1 MSIKL
6 RDAVTFDIARL
17 FNGAI
22 DVDWLVD
29 GSGRAEKAAAAF
41 VFHGPENH
49 GVSQKDIGDS
59 SHKLIDTASF
69 VRRIVSRV
77 ESPTGNAF
85 TLAIAGFGSGK
96 SHLAV
101 TISELLS
108 TDDPELRAEI
118 LNNISQAD
126 AKIGSEV
133 SRACRCLGKS
143 LVITLNGMNNSD
155 LSSALLSQVRARVSA
170 DGHDVSKLENLRKRF
185 KHASTLLRNLDKRL
199 TDRLVKECGAADKDG
214 VISMLESFDEA
225 VYKKAHAFLSEI
237 GIPLSAVSD
246 ETAKDVINITVREFV
261 GKDKPYNH
269 MVVLFDEFGHYMEY
283 ATAHPQIAG
292 DGALQHIF
300 EGVQGND
307 EKVTFVGFV
316 QYELKAYAQRLPTEF
331 KNEMNRFITRF
342 DNAEKLYLSSNLETL
357 ISSLL
362 QKKATPSIDV
372 AESRQLRERIAT
384 WYPVSQN
391 YSTWADEEIFTRVVV
406 RGCWPLS
413 PVAMW
418 VLFYLSS
425 SGKYL
430 QQRSALT
437 LLKSAIDLHADREC
451 TNALSPVC
459 LWTTDL
465 QQEFESIEEDSA
477 HGMLLQVYNAVC
489 AKFDAHLSVDEKNVL
504 RSIVLLSQTQ
514 LRAASREDADYAL
527 SVFSGIDEASL
538 SRAMSRLQD
547 EYNVI
552 EWDSA
557 SRSYE
562 ILSDNAS
569 KPQFLHL
576 LRQKAQEYDVDRQS
590 EVFCGLASTIGLL
603 TPPECS
609 FGNSHNV
616 ITTEWR
622 FEAKPTYW
630 ARFLLTVDAI
640 SAELEKKTEFQTV
653 ETARGLMIHCYVPS
667 SEDIESIKEQA
678 RRALQKSA
686 KRKPIL
692 LILIQDEPDHNL
704 SKALV
709 DIDIISRLSSEEKSR
724 FGQLISS
731 HAQKQRRVLDD
742 SIRRALMQRNYV
754 TPFEDV
760 VPNRLAMMELQLFE
774 AAYPKVLPFPFD
786 GYATPRGNAAKDCA
800 EFTRRLISSSLSYS
814 DTQTM
819 SVAQRN
825 RAQTV
830 LNASWKVFSKRDGSV
845 VQKPGNVVVKAIMA
859 DWEKKLSL
867 QDGLNC
873 ADAIKIACA
882 APYGA
887 NLASAGL
894 LWGVFIQAFQK
905 VVQAQCEDAPVS
917 LENIANSAFSGNSLD
932 FGYLKGVT
940 LYRMTGENGAWDQ
953 LLSDWASCGTYREQA
968 EFADRIESLES
979 SLPIPPA
986 LRPQIALCKSES
998 KKAFDIIDAAEEK
1011 ESECIQKIENGVKS
1025 DKLSLIAYGASLLQS
1040 YAKELRKDPMW
1051 DIARDIEP
1059 LVTTVNEAKI
1069 KIAAM
1074 FPTWLAR
1081 NQPRGSTHQDLA
1093 DFKRDSEE
1101 RMARNLK
1108 NLELYDEKEKLLT
1121 QVDRVCKSFEQI
1133 VQAREA
1139 VAKYDAWE
1147 VQNGNVPDQ
1156 TPFLR
1161 RDAVSKDAEKWV
1173 SLIRACAATM
1183 KRVGN
1188 QHYFDELAS
1197 RLVRIEGIKK
1207 RIKEVGNAIND
1218 RAKAVLNSTLTI
1230 ETASDIRDEVLD
1242 LTALYQGDDVNLEE
1256 FRVARNFLN
1265 AFIDAAARID
1275 SLQNTQSQFD
1285 VLVAETKDDMV
1296 TRFADEEPPWDVE
1309 ESVGRLIKTVS
1320 QKRRKASSEWI
1331 SQVRDRYSDIEG
1343 MSLQVAEN
1351 ALREIKNPPPYFD
1364 DEKDK
1369 AACDVLIRKLEKH
1382 LESKGVDW
1390 LVEKFN
1396 QLTPAG
1402 QKLFLK
1408 QIRT

>member
-1 MSIKL
+1 MGNQIFISYRRTGGDTTAKLICETLKNRGFTVFYDFDTLKGGFFDTRIIGAIEGCNDMVLVLPPHALDRCANEGDWVRQEIRHALQHGKNIIPVFLDGFSFPTDLPDDIAEVTRFNGLHFSMEYFDAAIDKITEKLSPQTKAGRSLTLRPSNL
-6 RDAVTFDIARL
+6 RDLVRNVCSFGSCDFNSTSPSDAYYSERIDRTRYNVIYFKMSTAPIRDRARITSRMKIYDDR
-17 FNGAI
+17 NNVVCDNAA
-22 DVDWLVD
+22 DYDWRPEYNQLTLSWIVRAQD
-29 GSGRAEKAAAAF
+29 G
-41 VFHGPENH
+41 
-49 GVSQKDIGDS
+49 
-59 SHKLIDTASF
+59 SF
-69 VRRIVSRV
+69 VRSGQYRAIFQIDGSREYEYAFEIVSGD
-77 ESPTGNAF
+77 TG
-85 TLAIAGFGSGK
+85 LVSGGTP
-96 SHLAV
+96 AV
-101 TISELLS
+101 
-108 TDDPELRAEI
+108 
-118 LNNISQAD
+118 
-126 AKIGSEV
+126 
-133 SRACRCLGKS
+133 
-143 LVITLNGMNNSD
+143 
-155 LSSALLSQVRARVSA
+155 
-170 DGHDVSKLENLRKRF
+170 
-185 KHASTLLRNLDKRL
+185 L
-199 TDRLVKECGAADKDG
+199 T
-214 VISMLESFDEA
+214 
-225 VYKKAHAFLSEI
+225 
-237 GIPLSAVSD
+237 
-246 ETAKDVINITVREFV
+246 
-261 GKDKPYNH
+261 
-269 MVVLFDEFGHYMEY
+269 
-283 ATAHPQIAG
+283 
-292 DGALQHIF
+292 
-300 EGVQGND
+300 
-307 EKVTFVGFV
+307 
-316 QYELKAYAQRLPTEF
+316 
-331 KNEMNRFITRF
+331 
-342 DNAEKLYLSSNLETL
+342 
-357 ISSLL
+357 
-362 QKKATPSIDV
+362 
-372 AESRQLRERIAT
+372 
-384 WYPVSQN
+384 
-391 YSTWADEEIFTRVVV
+391 
-406 RGCWPLS
+406 
-413 PVAMW
+413 
-418 VLFYLSS
+418 
-425 SGKYL
+425 
-430 QQRSALT
+430 
-437 LLKSAIDLHADREC
+437 
-451 TNALSPVC
+451 
-459 LWTTDL
+459 
-465 QQEFESIEEDSA
+465 ED
-477 HGMLLQVYNAVC
+477 
-489 AKFDAHLSVDEKNVL
+489 
-504 RSIVLLSQTQ
+504 
-514 LRAASREDADYAL
+514 
-527 SVFSGIDEASL
+527 
-538 SRAMSRLQD
+538 
-547 EYNVI
+547 
-552 EWDSA
+552 
-557 SRSYE
+557 
-562 ILSDNAS
+562 
-569 KPQFLHL
+569 
-576 LRQKAQEYDVDRQS
+576 
-590 EVFCGLASTIGLL
+590 
-603 TPPECS
+603 
-609 FGNSHNV
+609 
-616 ITTEWR
+616 
-622 FEAKPTYW
+622 
-630 ARFLLTVDAI
+630 
-640 SAELEKKTEFQTV
+640 
-653 ETARGLMIHCYVPS
+653 
-667 SEDIESIKEQA
+667 
-678 RRALQKSA
+678 QKSA

-1011 ESECIQKIENGVKS
+1011 ESGFIQRIEDGQKS

-1040 YAKELRKDPMW
+1040 FAKELRKDPMW

-1059 LVTTVNEAKI
+1059 LVATVNEAKT
-1069 KIAAM
+1069 KITAM
-1074 FPTWLAR
+1074 FPAWLAR

-1108 NLELYDEKEKLLT
+1108 NLELYDEKDKLLA

-1296 TRFADEEPPWDVE
+1296 ARFADEEPPWDIE
-1309 ESVGRLIKTVS
+1309 ESVGRLVKTVS

-1331 SQVRDRYSDIEG
+1331 AQIKDRYSGVDS
-1343 MSLQVAEN
+1343 MSLQEAEN